1 MRQLL
6 AAVLTVGV
14 VMGGLVGC
22 KDRSTNG
29 DGSSGGTQATGAEIP
44 VGEYGSMTGD
54 TATFGQS
61 THNGIQLAVDQA
73 NAAGGV
79 LGKPIKL
86 ISEDDQ
92 SKTDEAVSA
101 VQKLINRD
109 KVVAVLGEVASKR
122 SLAAGN
128 VCQKFKV
135 PMLSPSSTNPAVTEV
150 GDYVFR
156 ACFTDDFQGLVGAQ
170 FAQKKNWKKV
180 AILTD
185 VNNDYS
191 KGLAKFFRQGY
202 QGKGELVADESYRE
216 GDRDFKAQ
224 LTRIKGTNPDAVYAP
239 GYYTDIGLILRQARE
254 LGLDVPFFGG
264 DGWDSPE
271 TLKLGTVVNGC
282 FYTNHC
288 SIDDPNPALQKLVKE
303 YRAKYN
309 ADPDAMAITGYDAAM
324 LLFDAIKRAGKADST
339 AIRDALAATKD
350 FPASTGAM
358 TIDANRNARKP
369 IVVLEIRDGK
379 QIPVES
385 IVPQ

>member
-1 MRQLL
+1 MRRTLL
-6 AAVLTVGV
+6 VGVLTFGAMALGMVGGV
-14 VMGGLVGC
+14 GGC
-22 KDRSTNG
+22 KDK
-29 DGSSGGTQATGAEIP
+29 GGAGGGVTATEIP
-44 VGEYGSMTGD
+44 IGEYGSMTGD

-61 THNGIQLAVDQA
+61 THNGIMLAVEET
-73 NAAGGV
+73 NAGGGV
-79 LGKPIKL
+79 LGKQIRL

-109 KVVAVLGEVASKR
+109 KVVAILGEVASKR
-122 SLAAGN
+122 SLAAGG
-128 VCQKFKV
+128 VCQKYGI

-170 FAQKKNWKKV
+170 FAAKRGWKRV

-202 QGKGELVADESYRE
+202 EGKGELVADESYRE

-224 LTRIKGTNPDAVYAP
+224 LTRIKGTSPDAVYVP

-254 LGLDVPFFGG
+254 LGVMVPFFGG
-264 DGWDSPE
+264 DGWDSPQ
-271 TLKLGTVVNGC
+271 TLKLGAVVNGC

-288 SIDDPNPALQKLVKE
+288 SIDDPRPELQKLVAA
-303 YRAKYN
+303 YREKYQI
-309 ADPDAMAITGYDAAM
+309 DPDAMAITGYDAAM
-324 LLFDAIKRAGKADST
+324 LLFDAIERAGTAEPK
-339 AIRDALAATKD
+339 AIRDALASTKE
-350 FPASTGAM
+350 FPASTGPL
-358 TIDANRNARKP
+358 TIDEKRNARKP

-379 QIPVES
+379 QVPVES

>member
-1 MRQLL
+1 MRRLL
-6 AAVLTVGV
+6 AGVLTFGVLAFGV
-14 VMGGLVGC
+14 VGGAGC
-22 KDRSTNG
+22 KDK
-29 DGSSGGTQATGAEIP
+29 GGAGGGASANEIP
-44 VGEYGSMTGD
+44 IGEYGSMTGE

-61 THNGIQLAVDQA
+61 THNGIMIAVEQT
-73 NAAGGV
+73 NAAGGI
-79 LGKPIKL
+79 LGKQVKL
-86 ISEDDQ
+86 ITEDDQ

-109 KVVAVLGEVASKR
+109 KVVAILGEVASKR
-122 SLAAGN
+122 SLAAGG
-128 VCQKFKV
+128 VCQKYGI

-150 GDYVFR
+150 GDCVFR

-170 FAQKKNWKKV
+170 FAEKRGWKRV

-202 QGKGELVADESYRE
+202 AGKGELVADESYRE

-254 LGLDVPFFGG
+254 LGVTVPFFGG
-264 DGWDSPE
+264 DGWDSPQ
-271 TLKLGTVVNGC
+271 TLKLGEIANGC

-288 SIDDPNPALQKLVKE
+288 SIDDPNPSLQKLVAT
-303 YRAKYN
+303 YREKYKS
-309 ADPDAMAITGYDAAM
+309 DPDAMAITGYDAAM
-324 LLFDAIKRAGKADST
+324 LLFDAIKRAGSAEPAAIKA
-339 AIRDALAATKD
+339 ALAATKD
-350 FPASTGAM
+350 FPASTGPLS
-358 TIDANRNARKP
+358 IDAQRNARKP
-369 IVVLEIRDGK
+369 IVILELRDGK
-379 QIPVES
+379 QLPVES

>member
-1 MRQLL
+1 MRHLLL
-6 AAVLTVGV
+6 AGVLTIGSL
-14 VMGGLVGC
+14 GLLLSGC
-22 KDRSTNG
+22 KDKN
-29 DGSSGGTQATGAEIP
+29 SGHGAEATGSEIP
-44 VGEYGSMTGD
+44 IGEYGSMTGD

-61 THNGIQLAVDQA
+61 THNGIQLAVDQT

-79 LGKPIKL
+79 LGKQIKL
-86 ISEDDQ
+86 ITEDDQ

-109 KVVAVLGEVASKR
+109 KVVAILGEVASKR
-122 SLAAGN
+122 SLAAGG
-128 VCQKFKV
+128 VCQKYGI
-135 PMLSPSSTNPAVTEV
+135 PMLSPSSTNPAVTQV
-150 GDYVFR
+150 GDCIFR

-170 FAQKKNWKKV
+170 FAAKRNWKKI

-202 QGKGELVADESYRE
+202 EGKGDLVSDESYRE

-254 LGLDVPFFGG
+254 LGITVPFFGG
-264 DGWDSPE
+264 DGWDSPD
-271 TLKLGTVVNGC
+271 TLKLGSVVDGC

-288 SIDDPNPALQKLVKE
+288 SIDDPRPSLQKLVAD

-309 ADPDAMAITGYDAAM
+309 TDPDAMAITGYDAAM
-324 LLFDAIKRAGKADST
+324 LLFDAIKRAGHANSSDIKT
-339 AIRDALAATKD
+339 ALANTKD
-350 FPASTGAM
+350 FPASTGPM
-358 TIDANRNARKP
+358 TIDPNRNALKP
-369 IVVLEIRDGK
+369 IVILEIEHGK

-385 IVPQ
+385 ITPQ

>member
-1 MRQLL
+1 MRRLL
-6 AAVLTVGV
+6 AGVLTVGV
-14 VMGGLVGC
+14 LVGGLVGC
-22 KDRSTNG
+22 KDRA
-29 DGSSGGTQATGAEIP
+29 GTAGAEATGSEIP
-44 VGEYGSMTGD
+44 IGEYGSMTGD

-61 THNGIQLAVDQA
+61 THNGILLAVEQT

-79 LGKPIKL
+79 LGKQIKL

-101 VQKLINRD
+101 VQKLISRD
-109 KVVAVLGEVASKR
+109 NVVAILGEVASKR

-128 VCQKFKV
+128 VCQKYHI

-150 GDYVFR
+150 GDYIFR

-170 FAQKKNWKKV
+170 FAAKRGWKKV

-191 KGLAKFFRQGY
+191 KGLAKYSKQGY
-202 QGKGELVADESYRE
+202 EGKGDLVADESYRE

-224 LTRIKGTNPDAVYAP
+224 LTRIKAANPDAVYAP

-254 LGLDVPFFGG
+254 LGLTVPFFGG
-264 DGWDSPE
+264 DGWDSPQ
-271 TLKLGTVVNGC
+271 TLKLGAVVNGC

-288 SIDDPNPALQKLVKE
+288 SIDDPRPSLQKLVKE
-303 YRAKYN
+303 YREKYN
-309 ADPDAMAITGYDAAM
+309 TDPDAMAITGYDAAM
-324 LLFDAIKRAGKADST
+324 LLFDAIKRAGKAESS

-350 FPASTGAM
+350 FPASTGPIS
-358 TIDANRNARKP
+358 IDENRNARKP
-369 IVVLEIRDGK
+369 IVVLQIENGK

-385 IVPQ
+385 IVPE